1 MKRLGP
7 DHALLVHEGVVVLLA
22 RSAPSALMIKQVER
36 TILSTASGRSAGAA
50 MLYILIG
57 DRSSGRFE
65 EGMRDELR
73 GVAKRSAKSI
83 ASFSIVVLRD
93 GFIGSAFRSVITSMM
108 LALRPHFPSRVH
120 ATIQAGVLWLAE
132 TRAKNEPLD
141 VALLEQ
147 TVLQAHEALM
157 QDA

>member
-7 DHALLVHEGVVVLLA
+7 DHALLVQDGVVVLLA
-22 RSAPSALMIKQVER
+22 RSAPSALMVKQVER
-36 TILSTASGRSAGAA
+36 TILSTASGRPAGAEV
-50 MLYILIG
+50 LYVLIG
-57 DRSSGRFE
+57 DRSSVRFE

-108 LALRPHFPSRVH
+108 LRRVRRTSPSMRCCLSRPCCRP
-120 ATIQAGVLWLAE
+120 
-132 TRAKNEPLD
+132 TRP
-141 VALLEQ
+141 
-147 TVLQAHEALM
+147 
-157 QDA
+157 